1 MCLSMKPAYGA
12 ADTVAVLP
20 FFNQTTD
27 KSLDWI
33 GESVAETLR
42 ESLSNEGVL
51 ALNREDRVEVYRR
64 LSVRPAVVLTRAT
77 VLKVGE
83 SLDAAQIVFGRF
95 ELAEASAGEGNMQ
108 RVLKITANV
117 IDAKRLHTGPQF
129 FESGTLE
136 SLSVMES
143 RLAWQTLV
151 YFHPKSV
158 PDEQRF
164 LESHPPVRITAV
176 ESYVRGLLAETPQ
189 KQKKYFLEAARL
201 DGQFSEPAF
210 SLGKAAFENQDYGPS
225 AGWLEKV
232 AATASHYHEAQ
243 FLLGLC
249 RYYQDDFE
257 GAAKALEGVAAV
269 MPLDEVYNDLG
280 AALSRKNRPEAIE
293 NYKKALEGDDA
304 DPDYWFNLGY
314 TQWKTGQVADAARSF
329 HAVLDRSP
337 DDEEARTLMKRCER
351 GDLPHT
357 GESLK
362 AERIKQEFEETV
374 YLQLQAELK
383 K

>member
-1 MCLSMKPAYGA
+1 MTPAYGA

-20 FFNQTTD
+20 FFNQTSD
-27 KSLDWI
+27 KTLDWI

-64 LSVRPAVVLTRAT
+64 LSVRPAVILTHAT
-77 VLKVGE
+77 VMEIGE

-95 ELAEASAGEGNMQ
+95 ELAEAAAGEGNMQ

-136 SLSVMES
+136 SLSAMES

-164 LESHPPVRITAV
+164 LESHPPVRIAAV
-176 ESYVRGLLAETPQ
+176 ENYIRGLLAETPQ

-201 DGQFSEPAF
+201 DAQYSEPAF
-210 SLGKAAFENQDYGPS
+210 SLGKAAFEDQDYAPS

-232 AATASHYHEAQ
+232 ALTASHYHEAQ

-314 TQWKTGQVADAARSF
+314 AQWKTGQVADAARSF

-351 GDLPHT
+351 GDLPHP
-357 GESLK
+357 GETLN